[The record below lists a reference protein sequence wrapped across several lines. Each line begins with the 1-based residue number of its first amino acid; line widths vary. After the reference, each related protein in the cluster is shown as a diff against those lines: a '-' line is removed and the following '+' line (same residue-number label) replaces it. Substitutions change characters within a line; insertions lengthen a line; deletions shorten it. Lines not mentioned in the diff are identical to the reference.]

1 MTESLHSQ
9 ASNLSFDK
17 LIDLFTKDYYNVY
30 GGYKIEEIFDKLKS
44 SKKIQRYINSRTND
58 SPPDANEIIK
68 LLRRL
73 PFFIFSAPE
82 TKCIGSL
89 HILLL
94 WENVYNKGS
103 HALDNNALV
112 SICSDIIFKTLKR
125 KVFFEELLNY
135 VFYNK
140 LTEA

>member
-1 MTESLHSQ
+1 MLS
-9 ASNLSFDK
+9 LSFDK

-30 GGYKIEEIFDKLKS
+30 GEYKIETIFAKLKT
-44 SKKIQRYINSRTND
+44 SKKIQHYIASRTHD
-58 SPPDANEIIK
+58 SPPNAGEIA
-68 LLRRL
+68 RMFRSM
-73 PFFIFSAPE
+73 PFFIFSGSEAR
-82 TKCIGSL
+82 CIASL

-94 WENVYNKGS
+94 WENAYNNGPD
-103 HALDNNALV
+103 ALDNNALV